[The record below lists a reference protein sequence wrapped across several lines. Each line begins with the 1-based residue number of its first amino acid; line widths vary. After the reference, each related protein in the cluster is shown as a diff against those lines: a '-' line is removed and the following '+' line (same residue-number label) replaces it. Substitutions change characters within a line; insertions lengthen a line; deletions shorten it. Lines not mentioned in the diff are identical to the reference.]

1 MKQAILK
8 NNKHCC
14 SKCNKQLGENITYNK
29 LLEDKNE
36 YLIVSRCLWCKTL
49 NMYSI
54 PTPLKENML
63 INSEGE

>member
-8 NNKHCC
+8 NNKHYCN
-14 SKCNKQLGENITYNK
+14 KCNKPLSDNITYNK

-49 NMYSI
+49 NMYTI
-54 PTPLKENML
+54 KQPLKDN
-63 INSEGE
+63 I